1 MAVYPQEPDA
11 LHYWQPEAPNGMLEA
26 AQQDKINVTQKEKRK
41 SQKTSPV
48 VCGESIVRLRGSSC
62 FVICKAL

>member
-1 MAVYPQEPDA
+1 MAVYPQELDA

-26 AQQDKINVTQKEKRK
+26 AQQDKINVTQKEEK
-41 SQKTSPV
+41 KTSPV
-48 VCGESIVRLRGSSC
+48 VCGESIVRLRGSSR